1 MELATVA
8 VFFQEVCQLVRF
20 EVCVDLLLN
29 RCRRAVCDDVVDF
42 PVQPLQRLRGYF
54 GLDMN
59 TTTEE
64 LIAYRE
70 KRVAEDR
77 IQYFKDMFTDAN
89 LIGFLVDFGF
99 PVNHANA
106 LRPEEIAASKE
117 DMKDYIVKSLDR
129 IEWVANDILE
139 QKELLD
145 FDEFARRYEA
155 NVRTMIKE
163 KDLIALKSIMTSGV
177 SMGSVPS

>member
-1 MELATVA
+1 MKIDLNEIPLIDNHCHPFPASRNPSYFERLVTLSLLPQKTESVRSTI
-8 VFFQEVCQLVRF
+8 VFQMFC
-20 EVCVDLLLN
+20 N
-29 RCRRAVCDDVVDF
+29 A
-42 PVQPLQRLRGYF
+42 LRGYF

-59 TTTEE
+59 TPTEE

-145 FDEFARRYEA
+145 FDEFASR
-155 NVRTMIKE
+155 
-163 KDLIALKSIMTSGV
+163 
-177 SMGSVPS
+177 